1 MFSSHGMTRREL
13 LQARGCLVRA
23 IAREAPGT
31 ISDWNA
37 TCHRRCPSAEQLIAA
52 PFPLLTVQTVLMR
65 KKFLRCFW
73 EA

>member
-1 MFSSHGMTRREL
+1 MVSSHGMTRREL
-13 LQARGCLVRA
+13 PQARGRRVSA
-23 IAREAPGT
+23 IAWEAPGT

-37 TCHRRCPSAEQLIAA
+37 TCHRRGPPAEQLIAA
-52 PFPLLTVQTVLMR
+52 PVPLLTVQTVLMR